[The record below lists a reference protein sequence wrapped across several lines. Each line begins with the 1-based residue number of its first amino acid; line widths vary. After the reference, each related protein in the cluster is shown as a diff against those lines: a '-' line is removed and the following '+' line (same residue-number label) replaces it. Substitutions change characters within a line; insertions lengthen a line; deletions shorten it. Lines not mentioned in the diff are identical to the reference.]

1 MKKNSLFILLI
12 GNLFT
17 LSAQPL
23 SDSIVASFNLLEQI
37 PQEKL
42 YLHLDKPY
50 YSAGE
55 KLWFKG
61 YLLNAT
67 THQEDLP
74 DNYILTELINQSDS
88 VILRKKIR
96 KDTLGVFSNAF
107 ELPPTLPA
115 GNYYLRAYTDYMR
128 NIGNDFF
135 YSRNLKIGN
144 PIANNIQ
151 TTIQYVEKEAL
162 QYTAEIIFTDDKQK
176 PLSGIEMRYRYSL
189 NEGEPKRGRVKT
201 DKEGKVMI
209 PLANITVSA
218 KRRLDVEFDDLIY
231 VFKQTFY
238 PPTVS
243 KQFDVT
249 FFPEGGALLSV
260 KQQRIAFK
268 AQGADGYSR
277 AVSGTVLNATGD
289 TLLSFRSEH
298 DGMGM
303 FTLPSPKVGETY
315 YVDVTS
321 SEGIT
326 KRFNLPKVEASGV
339 SLSLAYSKKA
349 IYYEVQQTND
359 TPWQPLL
366 LVGHT
371 RGKLSVLHPIE
382 KENVSGIV
390 LTEQLQSGIAHFML
404 VNQQGNVLSERL
416 LFVPDQAPH
425 QLKITTDKPRYG
437 AREKVTLQ
445 LSAETMEGL
454 PVEGNFSI
462 SVTNRATVQ
471 PDSLADN
478 ILSNLLL
485 TSDLKGYIENPGYY
499 FLNQN
504 GKTLRHL
511 DLVMMTHGWRR
522 HHITNVAKIT
532 LPPMKYYMEEGQ
544 IISGRVDGLWGG
556 DVKDGM
562 VTLLN
567 PRNKAIL
574 TATTDDK
581 GHFLFSTFFRD
592 GSPFMVQAHTQK
604 GSAKVGIEMDSLS
617 FPQPQHK
624 GIFSKESIVAKAP
637 NYLAA
642 AREQYYITGGERVYN
657 LKEVLVTARRN
668 QMANRGIHGGSDLS
682 TPTVTAKEI
691 ERSGAETALQA
702 TVMQLPGLTIL
713 SDEYGMGTLLYSTK
727 YRGTVSLVLEDRT
740 YTGIDATYVLENLSA
755 KEVESIKLLAGM
767 DALMANLGGGFS
779 LFGGNKSV
787 ALAVTLKPN
796 RHLREKS
803 KNFMLYTPP
812 MGYSDAVE
820 FYSPKYDTPKAK
832 NSSKPDKRNTIYWNP
847 AVRLDAEG
855 KATLTYYTPDGEQP
869 QTVVLEGVDKTGKAC
884 RIIQEINR

>member
-1 MKKNSLFILLI
+1 MKKNFLWILLAS
-12 GNLFT
+12 NLFA
-17 LSAQPL
+17 LSAQSL
-23 SDSIVASFNLLEQI
+23 SDSIAAGFHLLEQV

-61 YLLNAT
+61 YLVNAT
-67 THQEDLP
+67 THQENLP

-151 TTIQYVEKEAL
+151 TSIQYVEKEAL
-162 QYTAEIIFTDDKQK
+162 QYTAEIVFTDDKQK

-201 DKEGKVMI
+201 DKEGKVSI
-209 PLANITVSA
+209 PLSNITVPA

-243 KQFDVT
+243 KQFDVV
-249 FFPEGGALLSV
+249 FFPEGGALLAV

-277 AVSGTVLNATGD
+277 AVSGTVLNAAGD
-289 TLLSFRSEH
+289 TLLNFRSEH
-298 DGMGM
+298 DGMGI
-303 FTLPSPKVGETY
+303 FTLPAPKVGETY

-404 VNQQGNVLSERL
+404 VDGLGNVLSERL
-416 LFVPDQAPH
+416 LFIPDQVPH
-425 QLKITTDKPRYG
+425 RLAITTDKPSYG
-437 AREKVTLQ
+437 
-445 LSAETMEGL
+445 
-454 PVEGNFSI
+454 
-462 SVTNRATVQ
+462 
-471 PDSLADN
+471 
-478 ILSNLLL
+478 
-485 TSDLKGYIENPGYY
+485 
-499 FLNQN
+499 
-504 GKTLRHL
+504 
-511 DLVMMTHGWRR
+511 
-522 HHITNVAKIT
+522 
-532 LPPMKYYMEEGQ
+532 
-544 IISGRVDGLWGG
+544 
-556 DVKDGM
+556 
-562 VTLLN
+562 
-567 PRNKAIL
+567 
-574 TATTDDK
+574 
-581 GHFLFSTFFRD
+581 
-592 GSPFMVQAHTQK
+592 
-604 GSAKVGIEMDSLS
+604 
-617 FPQPQHK
+617 
-624 GIFSKESIVAKAP
+624 
-637 NYLAA
+637 
-642 AREQYYITGGERVYN
+642 
-657 LKEVLVTARRN
+657 
-668 QMANRGIHGGSDLS
+668 
-682 TPTVTAKEI
+682 
-691 ERSGAETALQA
+691 
-702 TVMQLPGLTIL
+702 
-713 SDEYGMGTLLYSTK
+713 
-727 YRGTVSLVLEDRT
+727 
-740 YTGIDATYVLENLSA
+740 
-755 KEVESIKLLAGM
+755 
-767 DALMANLGGGFS
+767 
-779 LFGGNKSV
+779 
-787 ALAVTLKPN
+787 
-796 RHLREKS
+796 
-803 KNFMLYTPP
+803 
-812 MGYSDAVE
+812 
-820 FYSPKYDTPKAK
+820 
-832 NSSKPDKRNTIYWNP
+832 
-847 AVRLDAEG
+847 
-855 KATLTYYTPDGEQP
+855 
-869 QTVVLEGVDKTGKAC
+869 
-884 RIIQEINR
+884 

>member
-1 MKKNSLFILLI
+1 MKKNSLFTLFI

-17 LSAQPL
+17 LSAQSLP
-23 SDSIVASFNLLEQI
+23 DSIVASFHLLEQI

-61 YLLNAT
+61 YLVNAT
-67 THQEDLP
+67 THQEDIP
-74 DNYILTELINQSDS
+74 DNYILAELINQSDS

-128 NIGNDFF
+128 NVGNDFF

-151 TTIQYVEKEAL
+151 TSIQYVEKEAL
-162 QYTAEIIFTDDKQK
+162 QYTAEIVFTDDKQK

-201 DKEGKVMI
+201 DKEGKVSI

-243 KQFDVT
+243 KQFELT
-249 FFPEGGALLSV
+249 FFPEGGALLAV

-277 AVSGTVLNATGD
+277 AVSGTVLNAAGD
-289 TLLSFRSEH
+289 TILNFRSEH

-315 YVDVTS
+315 YVDATS
-321 SEGIT
+321 EEGIT

-349 IYYEVQQTND
+349 IYYEVQQTGN

-404 VNQQGNVLSERL
+404 VDGQGRVLSERL
-416 LFVPDQAPH
+416 LFVPDQASH

-437 AREKVTLQ
+437 SREKVTLQ
-445 LSAETMEGL
+445 LSAKDIHNL

-462 SVTNRATVQ
+462 SITNRATVQ

-499 FLNQN
+499 FLNQES
-504 GKTLRHL
+504 KTLRHL

-522 HHITNVAKIT
+522 HRITNVAKIT
-532 LPPMKYYMEEGQ
+532 PPSIKYYMEEGQ

-556 DVKDGM
+556 DVKSGI

-567 PRNKAIL
+567 PRNKAML

-581 GHFLFSTFFRD
+581 GRFLFSTFFRK
-592 GSPFMVQAHTQK
+592 GSPFIVQAHSQK
-604 GSAKVGIEMDSLS
+604 GSAKVGIEMDSLT
-617 FPQPQHK
+617 FPAVQHK
-624 GIFSKESIVAKAP
+624 GVFSKENIVAKASD
-637 NYLAA
+637 YLAA
-642 AREQYYITGGERVYN
+642 AREQYYIESGERIYN
-657 LKEVLVTARRN
+657 LKEVLVTAQRN
-668 QMANRGIHGGSDLS
+668 IENANRSIYAGNRH
-682 TPTVTAKEI
+682 TPTIDSQTI
-691 ERSGAETALQA
+691 ERLGSPTAYTALFSRMAGVSIRSTRTIERAIFIRNNLQPA
-702 TVMQLPGLTIL
+702 ILMINDLRYDAKDAAMLLENINAENVDYIKILVGGDVM
-713 SDEYGMGTLLYSTK
+713 
-727 YRGTVSLVLEDRT
+727 VLNSEDR
-740 YTGIDATYVLENLSA
+740 
-755 KEVESIKLLAGM
+755 
-767 DALMANLGGGFS
+767 LGG
-779 LFGGNKSV
+779 
-787 ALAVTLKPN
+787 AVVVKLKDFKPL
-796 RHLREKS
+796 HETP
-803 KNFMLYTPP
+803 KNFMLYIPP
-812 MGYSDAVE
+812 MGYSDNIE
-820 FYSPKYDTPKAK
+820 FYSPKYDTPEAK

-855 KATLTYYTPDGEQP
+855 KATLSYYTPDGKQP
-869 QTVVLEGVDKTGKAC
+869 EFIVIEGVDKAGKAC
-884 RIIQEINR
+884 RITREINR

>member
-1 MKKNSLFILLI
+1 MKKNLLWTLLV
-12 GNLFT
+12 GNVLT

-23 SDSIVASFNLLEQI
+23 SDSIASSFHLLEQI

-61 YLLNAT
+61 YLVNAT

-74 DNYILTELINQSDS
+74 DNYILAELINQSDS

-128 NIGNDFF
+128 NVGNDFF

-144 PIANNIQ
+144 PLVNDIQ
-151 TTIQYVEKEAL
+151 TSIQYLEKEAL
-162 QYTAEIIFTDDKQK
+162 QYTAEITFKDDKQK

-201 DKEGKVMI
+201 DKQGRVTI
-209 PLANITVSA
+209 PLANITVPA
-218 KRRLDVEFDDLIY
+218 KRRLDVEFDDLVY
-231 VFKQTFY
+231 MFKQTFY

-249 FFPEGGALLSV
+249 FFPEGGALLAV
-260 KQQRIAFK
+260 KGQRIAFK
-268 AQGADGYSR
+268 AQGSDGYSR
-277 AVSGTVLNATGD
+277 AVSGTVLNAAGD
-289 TLLSFRSEH
+289 TILNFQSEH

-303 FTLPSPKVGETY
+303 FTLPLPKAGETY
-315 YVDVTS
+315 YVDATS
-321 SEGIT
+321 NEGTT
-326 KRFNLPKVEASGV
+326 KRFHLPKVEASGV
-339 SLSLAYSKKA
+339 VLSLAYSKKA
-349 IYYEVQQTND
+349 IYYEVQQTEN

-404 VNQQGNVLSERL
+404 VDQQGNVISERL

-425 QLKITTDKPRYG
+425 QLKIATDKPSYG

-445 LSAETMEGL
+445 LSAKDIHNL

-462 SVTNRATVQ
+462 SITNRATVQ

-478 ILSNLLL
+478 ILSNLLV

-504 GKTLRHL
+504 SKTLRHL

-522 HHITNVAKIT
+522 HHITNVAKIV
-532 LPPMKYYMEEGQ
+532 PPAIKYYMEEGQ

-556 DVKDGM
+556 DVKEGM

-581 GHFLFSTFFRD
+581 GRFLFSTFFRD

-624 GIFSKESIVAKAP
+624 GVFSKENIVAKAP
-637 NYLAA
+637 NYLTA
-642 AREQYYITGGERVYN
+642 AREQYYIDGGERVYN

-668 QMANRGIHGGSDLS
+668 NMSSRTIYSGSDLS
-682 TPTVTAKEI
+682 TPTVTAKDI

-702 TVMQLPGLTIL
+702 TVMRLPGLTIQ
-713 SDEYGMGTLLYSTK
+713 SDE
-727 YRGTVSLVLEDRT
+727 
-740 YTGIDATYVLENLSA
+740 
-755 KEVESIKLLAGM
+755 
-767 DALMANLGGGFS
+767 
-779 LFGGNKSV
+779 
-787 ALAVTLKPN
+787 
-796 RHLREKS
+796 
-803 KNFMLYTPP
+803 
-812 MGYSDAVE
+812 
-820 FYSPKYDTPKAK
+820 
-832 NSSKPDKRNTIYWNP
+832 
-847 AVRLDAEG
+847 
-855 KATLTYYTPDGEQP
+855 
-869 QTVVLEGVDKTGKAC
+869 
-884 RIIQEINR
+884 